1 MSRTSLCLRPSPSS
15 AASASTTPR
24 CTRAPS
30 KWWPSRK
37 WPWIA
42 SAITHPLL
50 SMTQKNWLRPPF
62 PRPIHIHYIGKRVP
76 GARLVL
82 PPRKFRAFF
91 LPKNVLG
98 ECISLPLYSYIY
110 LPGCIQY
117 NNASSSAH
125 HKKSFRLYL
134 HLLWWLLLLLWC
146 IIQIQ
151 LGA

>member
-1 MSRTSLCLRPSPSS
+1 
-15 AASASTTPR
+15 
-24 CTRAPS
+24 
-30 KWWPSRK
+30 
-37 WPWIA
+37 
-42 SAITHPLL
+42 
-50 SMTQKNWLRPPF
+50 MTQKNWLRPPF

-125 HKKSFRLYL
+125 HKKKVLD
-134 HLLWWLLLLLWC
+134 C
-146 IIQIQ
+146 ICTCSGGFFFFFDVLFKYSLELSLDDDALQFDDTIFKIKSTILRKTLVHFQYTPEKYRFSACYQEGIDCQ
-151 LGA
+151 